1 MKFYVVH
8 TYSGHEVKVKKLLTE
23 TIKLQGCEELFGEI
37 IIPQEQVARIR
48 EGKKVVEERR
58 IYPGY
63 IIVEMDTNEK
73 TLSLVTSIPGVTHFL
88 GPKRK
93 PTPLSKKEVQE
104 LMNQVEQSRDRI
116 VSVVPFH
123 KDERVKITDGP
134 FTDFIGIVD
143 DIFPDRARVKV
154 LVTIFGRT
162 TPVEFSFHQVKIF

>member
-8 TYSGHEVKVKKLLTE
+8 TYSGHEIKVKKMLTE
-23 TIKLQGCEELFGEI
+23 KIKLQDCENLFGEI
-37 IIPQEQVARIR
+37 IIPQENVARIK

-63 IIVEMDTNEK
+63 IIVEMDANEQ
-73 TLSLVTSIPGVTHFL
+73 TLSLVTSTPGVTHFL

-93 PTPLSKKEVQE
+93 PTPLSKKEVEE
-104 LMNQVEQSRDRI
+104 LMDQLEKSRDRI

-123 KDERVKITDGP
+123 KGDRVKIVDGP
-134 FTDFIGIVD
+134 FTDFIGVVEET
-143 DIFPDRARVKV
+143 FPERARVKV

-162 TPVEFSFHQVKIF
+162 TPVEFSFNQVKNF

>member
-8 TYSGHEVKVKKLLTE
+8 TYTGHEAKVKKMLLE
-23 TIKLQGCEELFGEI
+23 KIKSEGCEDQFGEI
-37 IIPQEQVARIR
+37 IIPQEHIARIK

-63 IIVEMDTNEK
+63 IIVEMNANQK

-88 GPKRK
+88 GPRRK
-93 PTPLSKKEVQE
+93 PTPLSKKEVEE
-104 LMNQVEQSRDRI
+104 LMEQLERSRDRI
-116 VSVVPFH
+116 VSLIPFH
-123 KDERVKITDGP
+123 KGDRVKITEGP

-143 DIFPDRARVKV
+143 EIFPDRARVKV

-162 TPVEFSFHQVKIF
+162 TPVEFSFDQVKSF